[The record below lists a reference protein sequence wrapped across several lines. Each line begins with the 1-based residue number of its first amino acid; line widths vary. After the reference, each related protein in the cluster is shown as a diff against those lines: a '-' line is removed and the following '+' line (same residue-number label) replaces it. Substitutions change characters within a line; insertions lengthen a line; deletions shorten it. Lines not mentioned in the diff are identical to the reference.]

1 MMGLMATSSKRVY
14 AIPRSTAPRAP
25 AEATADLYLH
35 KRHSETVQ
43 PQSLQ
48 VACVFCALPRS
59 EQIR

>member
-1 MMGLMATSSKRVY
+1 MVGLMATSSKRVY
-14 AIPRSTAPRAP
+14 TIPRSTVPRAP

-35 KRHSETVQ
+35 RRHSERVQ

-48 VACVFCALPRS
+48 VAHVFCALPRS